1 MRMRNIRRK
10 CSPTEKP
17 APTQV
22 TRATGDSMAKTAVA
36 AKALDVQPPHL
47 RYQPKRKV
55 RLTIQAVNSVT
66 AIQSIRR
73 GKGLGGRSGLMK
85 RRTSGIARRARG
97 TFTQKTQRH
106 DSSSLTSAVNSG
118 VVGRVA

>member
-1 MRMRNIRRK
+1 MRTRNIRRK
-10 CSPTEKP
+10 CSLTASP
-17 APTQV
+17 APTHA
-22 TRATGDSMAKTAVA
+22 TRTTGNTSASTAVA

-47 RYQPKRKV
+47 RYQPNRKA

-73 GKGLGGRSGLMK
+73 GKGLGGRSGLTK
-85 RRTSGIARRARG
+85 RSTSGNAKTANG
-97 TFTQKTQRH
+97 TFTRKTQRH
-106 DSSSLTSAVNSG
+106 DSASLTQAVKSG